1 MNKEKEYYKA
11 YMMRLVLQH
20 GNKERLK
27 GFGLGFF
34 AGLLVY
40 LFFFLSIKLYASLM

>member
-1 MNKEKEYYKA
+1 MGKSKMTEVFKLIEQIIFRQRVKA
-11 YMMRLVLQH
+11 
-20 GNKERLK
+20 
-27 GFGLGFF
+27 FGLGFF